1 MYFCPAPHGQ
11 GCSVQPSAR
20 GARTR
25 HRLAW
30 IDRWGALHAF
40 SHRYIMGN
48 DAHRA
53 VTDAKA
59 RAKLPLSGIY
69 STNSRKRPQPGKPLA
84 IVGTGPPS
92 SLIIRLGTPISGTRA
107 PHPALQQRRAA
118 LNPADEPHME
128 CRVGQR
134 SCSPGK
140 RPEAQH
146 IDRWDRSGCG
156 FEVRSRRWHSPA
168 PAARPRSTT

>member
-1 MYFCPAPHGQ
+1 MLRATIGPWRPDTSPLGVDRSIGCISRLFSSIHHGE
-11 GCSVQPSAR
+11 R
-20 GARTR
+20 RTQSRDRRKSTLKATIIR
-25 HRLAW
+25 HLQ
-30 IDRWGALHAF
+30 HE
-40 SHRYIMGN
+40 
-48 DAHRA
+48 
-53 VTDAKA
+53 
-59 RAKLPLSGIY
+59 
-69 STNSRKRPQPGKPLA
+69 RPQKATTRYKPLA

-92 SLIIRLGTPISGTRA
+92 PLMMRLGAPISRTRA

-118 LNPADEPHME
+118 LYPADEPHME

-156 FEVRSRRWHSPA
+156 FEVRSHRWHSPA

>member
-1 MYFCPAPHGQ
+1 MRSGHAGGTHPRPLLGL
-11 GCSVQPSAR
+11 VQRPDLQRASICRAALGVR
-20 GARTR
+20 RVRHVVLGAF
-25 HRLAW
+25 H
-30 IDRWGALHAF
+30 DF

-53 VTDAKA
+53 VTDANA
-59 RAKLPLSGIY
+59 RSKLPLCGIY
-69 STNSRKRPQPGKPLA
+69 STNGRKRPQPGKPLA

-92 SLIIRLGTPISGTRA
+92 PLIIRLGTPISGNRA

-118 LNPADEPHME
+118 LYPAGEPHME

-146 IDRWDRSGCG
+146 ISGI
-156 FEVRSRRWHSPA
+156 VRVRI
-168 PAARPRSTT
+168 